1 MVKTNS
7 KSFRDFQMK
16 VDSFEDQIEELIEGI
31 DLTSDKV
38 KDLNFDFANLIREL
52 KEVKHSDDDY
62 NIGESIMDH
71 MKMDLQNVNDLTQGW
86 DKQKRNI
93 LRLLSFLHDIAKP
106 ETFEMRGDKAT
117 FYGHP
122 DRGYEVSKVILD
134 QFTEETEEMR
144 EYVAK
149 LVKYHHHIYQLA
161 HSKKQLKDPN
171 QLSYLKKFI
180 QEGAETLQD
189 LALFAK
195 ADSMTPQGLAE
206 VKESIKIITEDI
218 KRYREQEKRENEKER
233 KMEQLADERVRDERK
248 VRSILEENSSLSAE
262 GVQAVLDLIPKVSD
276 INRYL
281 GKNKEYNAIK
291 ALQSYL
297 QGKSNVAQVV
307 ALRTLYGR

>member
-1 MVKTNS
+1 MRVET
-7 KSFRDFQMK
+7 
-16 VDSFEDQIEELIEGI
+16 FEDQIEDLIEGI

-38 KDLNFDFANLIREL
+38 KDLNFDFSNLIREL

-62 NIGESIMDH
+62 HIGESIMDH

-86 DKQKRNI
+86 DKKKRNI
-93 LRLLSFLHDIAKP
+93 LRLLAFLHDIAKP

-122 DRGYEVSKVILD
+122 DRGYEVAKVILD
-134 QFTEETEEMR
+134 QFTEETEELR

-161 HSKKQLKDPN
+161 HSKKQLKDPT

-180 QEGAETLQD
+180 QEGAGSLQD

-195 ADSMTPQGLAE
+195 ADSMTPQGLEE
-206 VKESIKIITEDI
+206 VKESIKVITEDV
-218 KRYREQEKRENEKER
+218 KRYREQEKEEAEKER
-233 KMEQLADERVRDERK
+233 KMKELADTRIRDERK
-248 VRSILEENSSLSAE
+248 VRQILESNSTLKDNE
-262 GVQAVLDLIPKVSD
+262 IQKVLDLIPEVSD

-281 GKNKEYNAIK
+281 GQNKQYKAIK

-307 ALRTLYGR
+307 ALKTLYGR